1 MRRVGT
7 YRGPR
12 RTGKMATAFVMG
24 GLALAL
30 IVAGSPTPAAA
41 AAVSNAE
48 LLQRMERMEK
58 ELKGVKQELRKE
70 KEARKQAEK
79 ASKVHQAKLSKRGG
93 TTVRSGKKNISL
105 ELSGQVDR
113 AYLYAN
119 DGTQS
124 SDFFVDNKASST
136 RIRLLGR
143 GRFDK
148 DLSVGTNIEVEI
160 ESNDSSVVN
169 QFKNDTGKV
178 GFNQR
183 KLEFYFDSK
192 RFGRLWL
199 GHGDTASNIISEQD
213 LSGVAIS
220 ALYSD
225 MPTQA
230 GGLIFATER
239 PRPAGQNAVSPKN
252 PTIKKTFKNLDG
264 FSRRDRVRYDT
275 PKVMGFKVS
284 VGAAEG
290 GRSDAALR
298 YASKLGR
305 FKVASAVGFAHRD
318 HVSNIYAGSV
328 SVLDTSGL
336 NVTFAAGVDDNFNP
350 ARNNRTFWYVKGG
363 YQFKV
368 FGFGGTAVAVDYYSG
383 SDINVNGDTSHAYGA
398 ALVQKIDR
406 IATELFVSGRVYSYD
421 QSGQNFHDIV
431 AVLSGARIK
440 F

>member
-1 MRRVGT
+1 MLAEKIRACCRAGNVT
-7 YRGPR
+7 
-12 RTGKMATAFVMG
+12 MAMLAGGLML
-24 GLALAL
+24 GLALG
-30 IVAGSPTPAAA
+30 GSPTPARA
-41 AAVSNAE
+41 AAVTNAE

-58 ELKGVKQELRKE
+58 ELKGVKEELRKE

-79 ASKVHQAKLSKRGG
+79 ASQAREAKLAKRGG

-113 AYLYAN
+113 AYLYAD
-119 DGTQS
+119 DGTQTN
-124 SDFFVDNKASST
+124 DFFVDNDSSST
-136 RIRLLGR
+136 RVRFLGR

-148 DLSVGTNIEVEI
+148 DLSVGTNIEVQI
-160 ESNDSSVVN
+160 ESNTSSGVSQLN
-169 QFKNDTGKV
+169 NDTGNV
-178 GFNQR
+178 GFTQR

-199 GHGDTASNIISEQD
+199 GHGDTASNFISEQD
-213 LSGVAIS
+213 LSGVAVS
-220 ALYSD
+220 GLFSNLTD
-225 MPTQA
+225 QA
-230 GGLIFATER
+230 GGLIFATEM
-239 PRPAGQNAVSPKN
+239 PRPTGQNPISSKN
-252 PTIKKTFKNLDG
+252 PTIKKAFKNLDG

-275 PKVMGFKVS
+275 PKVMGFKAS
-284 VGAAEG
+284 VGAVEG
-290 GRSDAALR
+290 GRSDASLR

-336 NVTFAAGVDDNFNP
+336 NLTFAAGVDDNFNP

-368 FGFGGTAVAVDYYSG
+368 FDFGGTAVAFDYYNG
-383 SDINVNGDTSHAYGA
+383 TDINVNGDTSDAYGA
-398 ALVQKIDR
+398 ALVQEIDS
-406 IATELFVSGRVYSYD
+406 IATELFVSGRVYGYD
-421 QSGQNFHDIV
+421 QGGQNFHDIV
-431 AVLSGARIK
+431 AVLSGARVK